1 MLKETC
7 TRMFIVALFEV
18 AGELEPPGYLSPEEQ
33 ISKMR
38 CSHTMEYYT
47 AGQSNRLGVHRK
59 TGMDL

>member
-1 MLKETC
+1 M
-7 TRMFIVALFEV
+7 ALFEV